1 MTYSLLVGM
10 LFSAVTAVSL
20 SAERQ
25 KDVDA
30 LDRSLRDAV
39 FAGTASE
46 VRDSLRKGADPRAVD
61 RFGTTLLMHAAV
73 RGKVKAVESLL
84 AAGADPDARDEDDQT
99 ALFFAARGCSEP
111 VVSRLLKSR
120 IEVNQRNHQGE
131 TALMVAAENGCAPV
145 VRRLIAVP
153 GIDLLARD
161 EWGRTAVH
169 YMHVNWVNG
178 LDMESLE
185 VARDRLG
192 KSAPAVSVS
201 PVPAAPKLAP
211 PTLH

>member
-1 MTYSLLVGM
+1 MTYSLLVGI

-20 SAERQ
+20 SAERR
-25 KDVDA
+25 KDADT

-39 FAGTASE
+39 FVGTAAE

-73 RGKVKAVESLL
+73 RGKVKVVESLL
-84 AAGADPDARDEDDQT
+84 RAGANPDARDEDDQT

-111 VVSRLLKSR
+111 VVSRLLKHR

-145 VRRLIAVP
+145 VRRLVAVP
-153 GIDLLARD
+153 GIDLMARD

-169 YMHVNWVNG
+169 YMHVNWING
-178 LDMESLE
+178 LDMESLDL
-185 VARDRLG
+185 AREQM
-192 KSAPAVSVS
+192 KQ
-201 PVPAAPKLAP
+201 VPAAPKLAP